1 MLHLQPI
8 EIQRRMA
15 AMNAAVVV
23 AIAAVVVVVGVLS
36 AVKVPEKQTQQ

>member
-1 MLHLQPI
+1 
-8 EIQRRMA
+8 MA

-23 AIAAVVVVVGVLS
+23 AIAAVVVVVNVLS